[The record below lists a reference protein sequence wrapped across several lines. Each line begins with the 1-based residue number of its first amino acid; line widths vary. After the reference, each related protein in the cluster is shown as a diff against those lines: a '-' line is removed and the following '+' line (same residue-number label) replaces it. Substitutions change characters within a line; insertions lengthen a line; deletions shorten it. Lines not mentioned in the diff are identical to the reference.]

1 MNELTVFFAKIA
13 AAYFIVTG
21 LGFLISTE
29 FYEKMVHNNAN
40 TDPVTLNLSGA
51 VHLLVGLSIV
61 IQHFRWG
68 SFLEGVVTLIG
79 ISTVL
84 KGAALIA
91 IPELTLKSPKTNER
105 SLKLSGVGFIIMAI
119 YLGYMSYF

>member
-1 MNELTVFFAKIA
+1 
-13 AAYFIVTG
+13 
-21 LGFLISTE
+21 
-29 FYEKMVHNNAN
+29 MVRNNAN

-79 ISTVL
+79 ISAVL
-84 KGAALIA
+84 KGAALIT
-91 IPELTLKSPKTNER
+91 IPELTLKSPKTNKR
-105 SLKLSGVGFIIMAI
+105 SLRSGRSPIALDNHQLLLIAPDFDKL
-119 YLGYMSYF
+119 